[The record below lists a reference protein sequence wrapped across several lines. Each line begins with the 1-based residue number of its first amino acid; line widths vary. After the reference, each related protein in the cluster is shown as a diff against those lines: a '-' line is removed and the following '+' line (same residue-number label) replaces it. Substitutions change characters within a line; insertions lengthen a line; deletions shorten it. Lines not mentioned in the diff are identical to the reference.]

1 MNLPTNHY
9 VIEIRHNGKLISA
22 RVMSADAGE
31 WQRGMMVER
40 LVASL
45 PRYEQTDPPTPLIA
59 REIYFSG
66 DVGREVKAYEVD
78 D

>member
-1 MNLPTNHY
+1 MELEYY
-9 VIEIRHNGKLISA
+9 VIEIRHNSKRITA
-22 RVMSADAGE
+22 TTMSADAGE
-31 WQRGMMVER
+31 YQRGMMVKR

-45 PRYEQTDPPTPLIA
+45 PPYEQTDPPTPLIA

>member
-1 MNLPTNHY
+1 MNVFMNHY

-31 WQRGMMVER
+31 YQRGMMAER

-59 REIYFSG
+59 REVYFSG
-66 DVGREVKAYEVD
+66 DIGREVKAYEVD